1 YCLKIQPATGS
12 FARNLIYSTKP
23 FMSYNFVQS
32 ESHGCPWLF
41 VDVVTVWTLFDKNP
55 FLSVGWLAP

>member
-1 YCLKIQPATGS
+1 
-12 FARNLIYSTKP
+12 
-23 FMSYNFVQS
+23 MSYNFVQS